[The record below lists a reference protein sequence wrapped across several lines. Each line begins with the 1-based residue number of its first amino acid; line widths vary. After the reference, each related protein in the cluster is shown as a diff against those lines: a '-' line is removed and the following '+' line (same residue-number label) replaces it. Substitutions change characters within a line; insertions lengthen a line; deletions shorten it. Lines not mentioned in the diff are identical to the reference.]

1 MEGVGLGSLWD
12 WLKFLRAGLLS
23 FRERVRILRGRFRN
37 LGWATGFGCWEV
49 GPGIRVPASGLESSG
64 AGLGYLG
71 AGLASLWA
79 RLRSPDGL

>member
-1 MEGVGLGSLWD
+1 MWD

-37 LGWATGFGCWEV
+37 LVWATGLGCWEV
-49 GPGIRVPASGLESSG
+49 GPGIRVPAVGLESSG